1 MFEMPSDT
9 VLYLLDYILS
19 KTTLS
24 IVSIRLNMRL
34 FIFVVSIAIIDF
46 STEEARADVRL
57 YRGYRLNK
65 DKRGAADYSTS
76 YVQATP
82 SQLQSQS
89 SSSQANYVLSPGIQN
104 YAALGGSHDP
114 SAAVVS
120 PISNFGHTYN
130 LRAHSLSDQGNL
142 ILPTQTKAGPVTF
155 GAQAASSASSS
166 YPSAALHG
174 GIQGMAMLS
183 GQSGGYSI
191 PLLLAASPGLSDVHL
206 LPQTSAGSGES
217 QSYGVPISGSQQPN
231 IGSILLAASPI
242 SSSKYNIPMSASPQG
257 GIIYAPY
264 TSAYGTSKD
273 ALSADSGLSSTNYA
287 QPIPSFEGSNSGSS
301 SFSKYIPASSEGSAY
316 VPKKSLISNYRSQ
329 NSAYNSPSA
338 STSSNPTYNSY
349 SHSFS
354 SPSAYR
360 QLNNKY
366 SSPSSNYVSQ
376 VENYSSPSTQSQS
389 SPSYTSGSYQ
399 SPGYSGN
406 TKGGGLS
413 VSYANLGSSYSSPSL
428 PSSHS
433 HPSSSQSSS
442 GHSFSGTSYGSPS
455 ISYSNGN
462 SNYLTQSA
470 SNLNPSVAYA
480 SADSGHSGTSG
491 YPTSYASFP
500 QGDLSGAYASLN
512 TKYLRYPETK
522 VAEKKQS
529 TSSEYDTISYSSP
542 VELS

>member
-1 MFEMPSDT
+1 M
-9 VLYLLDYILS
+9 
-19 KTTLS
+19 
-24 IVSIRLNMRL
+24 
-34 FIFVVSIAIIDF
+34 VSIAIIDL

-65 DKRGAADYSTS
+65 DKRGAADYSAS
-76 YVQATP
+76 YVQASP
-82 SQLQSQS
+82 AQLQSTS
-89 SSSQANYVLSPGIQN
+89 SSSQSNYVLSPGIQHF
-104 YAALGGSHDP
+104 AALGGANDP

-120 PISNFGHTYN
+120 PIANFGHNYN
-130 LRAHSLSDQGNL
+130 LRTHSLSDQGSL

-155 GAQAASSASSS
+155 GAQGSASSS
-166 YPSAALHG
+166 YPSASLHG
-174 GIQGMAMLS
+174 GLQGMAMLS

-191 PLLLAASPGLSDVHL
+191 PLLLAASPGLSDVQV

-217 QSYGVPISGSQQPN
+217 QTYSLPISGSQQP
-231 IGSILLAASPI
+231 ITGSILVAASPV

-257 GIIYAPY
+257 AIIYAPY

-273 ALSADSGLSSTNYA
+273 VDSGLSSNYA
-287 QPIPSFEGSNSGSS
+287 QPISSFEGSNSGSS
-301 SFSKYIPASSEGSAY
+301 SLSKYIPASSEGSAY
-316 VPKKSLISNYRSQ
+316 VPKSLISNYRSQ
-329 NSAYNSPSA
+329 NPGHNTPSA

-366 SSPSSNYVSQ
+366 SSPSSNYISQ

-389 SPSYTSGSYQ
+389 VPSYTSGSYQ
-399 SPGYSGN
+399 SPNYSGN
-406 TKGGGLS
+406 TKGAGIS
-413 VSYANLGSSYSSPSL
+413 VSYANLGSSYSRPS
-428 PSSHS
+428 SSHS
-433 HPSSSQSSS
+433 HPSSSQSTS

-455 ISYSNGN
+455 VSYSNGN

-480 SADSGHSGTSG
+480 SADSGSG
-491 YPTSYASFP
+491 YNTNYPNFP
-500 QGDLSGAYASLN
+500 QHSSQADLSGAYASLS
-512 TKYLRYPETK
+512 TKYLRYPENK
-522 VAEKKQS
+522 VADKKQS
-529 TSSEYDTISYSSP
+529 TLSEYDTISYSSP